1 MDQYIFVSIFIIVI
15 GSLLF
20 KRKES
25 LRDLDST
32 SGIIEEFVATQQETE
47 DVIEVEEIR
56 DLIFD
61 FVVKNSEKLSKCKY
75 NQGIDDNE
83 PSGQSGIEKMS

>member
-1 MDQYIFVSIFIIVI
+1 MDEYIFVSIFIIVI
-15 GSLLF
+15 GSLIV
-20 KRKES
+20 KQRES
-25 LRDLDST
+25 LRE
-32 SGIIEEFVATQQETE
+32 IIEEFVATQQEKE

-75 NQGIDDNE
+75 NE
-83 PSGQSGIEKMS
+83 PQGQSGIEKMS

>member
-25 LRDLDST
+25 LRD
-32 SGIIEEFVATQQETE
+32 IIEEFVATQQQQKQ
-47 DVIEVEEIR
+47 DIIEVEEIR

-75 NQGIDDNE
+75 NE
-83 PSGQSGIEKMS
+83 PPGQSGIEKMS